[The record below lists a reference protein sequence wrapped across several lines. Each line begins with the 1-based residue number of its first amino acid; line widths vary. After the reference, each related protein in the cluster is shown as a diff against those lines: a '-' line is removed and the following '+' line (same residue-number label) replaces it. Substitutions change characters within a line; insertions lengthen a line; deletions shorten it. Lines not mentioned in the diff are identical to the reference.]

1 MKKLKLGLAANKT
14 SYFDP
19 LTNTYITL
27 EKPVV
32 DVHYENYKVL
42 KNITHAILS
51 SVPALVLYEGK
62 LPEEAIKEW
71 EERYMKPFR
80 TDMSKLRRA
89 LTGDMVPP
97 AVRANRAFDRADRIK
112 DESIDFPEAPTEE
125 PVTQEPAT
133 EEPVTQEP
141 VTPEPEERNDT
152 VVQQSVEP
160 EDNEAIELFP
170 EEEAEEEKPKTKTK
184 KGTKSKKSEK

>member
-62 LPEEAIKEW
+62 LPDEAIKEW

-125 PVTQEPAT
+125 PVNQ
-133 EEPVTQEP
+133 EPVTEEP
-141 VTPEPEERNDT
+141 VTPEPEEGNDT
-152 VVQQSVEP
+152 VVQQSIEP
-160 EDNEAIELFP
+160 EDNEEIELFP
-170 EEEAEEEKPKTKTK
+170 EEETEEEKPKTKTK

>member
-125 PVTQEPAT
+125 PVTP
-133 EEPVTQEP
+133 EP
-141 VTPEPEERNDT
+141 VTPEPEEGNDT

-170 EEEAEEEKPKTKTK
+170 EEEKPKTKTK

>member
-1 MKKLKLGLAANKT
+1 MEKLKLGLAANKT
-14 SYFDP
+14 SYYDP

-27 EKPVV
+27 QKPVV
-32 DVHYENYKVL
+32 VVQYDNYKVL
-42 KNITHAILS
+42 KNITHALLS

-112 DESIDFPEAPTEE
+112 DESIDFPKETPIEEPITEE
-125 PVTQEPAT
+125 PVTEGPDEGSDA
-133 EEPVTQEP
+133 
-141 VTPEPEERNDT
+141 
-152 VVQQSVEP
+152 VVQQSLGSKE
-160 EDNEAIELFP
+160 N
-170 EEEAEEEKPKTKTK
+170 EEEKPKTK
-184 KGTKSKKSEK
+184 KGTRSKKSEK

>member
-71 EERYMKPFR
+71 EERYMKPFT

-89 LTGDMVPP
+89 LTGDMVSP

-112 DESIDFPEAPTEE
+112 DESIDLPEAPTEE
-125 PVTQEPAT
+125 PANQ
-133 EEPVTQEP
+133 EPVTEEP
-141 VTPEPEERNDT
+141 VTPEPEEGNDT
-152 VVQQSVEP
+152 VVQQSIEP
-160 EDNEAIELFP
+160 EDSEEIELFP
-170 EEEAEEEKPKTKTK
+170 EEEKVEEKVEEKPKTKTK

>member
-62 LPEEAIKEW
+62 LPEEATIGLLIEQIESKTNQLIYRKHQLKSRQIKNLSQ
-71 EERYMKPFR
+71 KN
-80 TDMSKLRRA
+80 L
-89 LTGDMVPP
+89 
-97 AVRANRAFDRADRIK
+97 
-112 DESIDFPEAPTEE
+112 
-125 PVTQEPAT
+125 
-133 EEPVTQEP
+133 
-141 VTPEPEERNDT
+141 
-152 VVQQSVEP
+152 
-160 EDNEAIELFP
+160 
-170 EEEAEEEKPKTKTK
+170 
-184 KGTKSKKSEK
+184 

>member
-112 DESIDFPEAPTEE
+112 EESIDFPEAPTEE
-125 PVTQEPAT
+125 PVTQEP
-133 EEPVTQEP
+133 EEG
-141 VTPEPEERNDT
+141 NDT